1 MEGGQNDGEGE
12 RNKMNKV
19 KVEGFRERLK
29 RVCVC
34 EFVIVLLES
43 LFRRVK
49 KTVD

>member
-19 KVEGFRERLK
+19 KVEGFRERLE

-34 EFVIVLLES
+34 EFVIVLLEF